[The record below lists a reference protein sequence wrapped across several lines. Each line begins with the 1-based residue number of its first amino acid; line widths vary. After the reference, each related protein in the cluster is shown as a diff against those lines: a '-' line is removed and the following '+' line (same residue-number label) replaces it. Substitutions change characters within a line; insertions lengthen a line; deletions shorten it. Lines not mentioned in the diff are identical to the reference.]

1 MSKRL
6 LNLLVIIS
14 VLAIAAPVVVA
25 APPAQ
30 EAGQD
35 YVVVADDWLSKL
47 ADKYLGN
54 PMAYPAIV
62 EYTNQKHAGDD
73 SYAEITD
80 PDLIEVGWKIYIP
93 SAEEAATLVA
103 EAPPAPA
110 PGEKVSL
117 SFWNMPFVTQEVSPE
132 YVLKWEED
140 AVTALPN
147 ATVDNFYGPG
157 KYKDQRDKYLLQAKS
172 GTPDVI
178 EGLLEDTAVYV
189 QKGLIEPLD
198 DRFAAWADS
207 AQFVES
213 TLAPLTIEGKLYGIP
228 YNTNARAMV
237 YRKDIFEE
245 NDLKVPETW
254 GELIETARK
263 ITELTNGETHGFYV
277 CTEVGDPRAAQEF
290 ISWYYQVSGKQNLF
304 EVTAGEVKFN
314 GTVDQF
320 EKVLTLY
327 DELFT
332 GEYPACDPNQRGTG
346 WPVEDPGYV
355 AGKWAMAP
363 MGPWL
368 WGRRDESEI
377 ARDILENKTAIT
389 ALPVS
394 EDGVPATYL
403 EVKPIMLNTYS
414 ENKDAAWELVQYI
427 TSKEKMGE
435 WLAESGGIP
444 ARKDS
449 LEMDVFTKSDI
460 GWWIQGFANELPK
473 SVAMAPINWGPV
485 SEANLRAVNYVIYDE
500 KTPAE
505 AAQWLYDRIMELK
518 EAGEL

>member
-1 MSKRL
+1 MFKKSRL
-6 LNLLVIIS
+6 LMFVAVVA
-14 VLAIAAPVVVA
+14 VLAMLITAC
-25 APPAQ
+25 APPVPQ
-30 EAGQD
+30 
-35 YVVVADDWLSKL
+35 
-47 ADKYLGN
+47 
-54 PMAYPAIV
+54 PP
-62 EYTNQKHAGDD
+62 
-73 SYAEITD
+73 
-80 PDLIEVGWKIYIP
+80 
-93 SAEEAATLVA
+93 AEEAPPPA
-103 EAPPAPA
+103 EAPK
-110 PGEKVSL
+110 EKGSL
-117 SFWNMPFVTQEVSPE
+117 AFWNMPFVTQEVSPE
-132 YVLKWEED
+132 YVLKWEGD
-140 AVTALPN
+140 AVTALPGY
-147 ATVDNFYGPG
+147 TVDNFYGPG
-157 KYKDQRDKYLLQAKS
+157 KYKDQRDKFLLQAKS

-189 QKGLIEPLD
+189 QKGIIEPLD
-198 DRFAAWADS
+198 DLFAAWDES
-207 AQFVES
+207 DQFVES
-213 TLAPLTIEGKLYGIP
+213 TLAPLRIGGKLYGIP
-228 YNTNARAMV
+228 YNTNARAMI

-245 NDLKVPETW
+245 HGLKVPETW
-254 GELIETARK
+254 GELIETARQ
-263 ITELTNGETHGFYV
+263 ITGLTGGETHGFYV

-290 ISWYYQVSGKQNLF
+290 ISWYFQVSDKQNMF
-304 EVTAGEVKFN
+304 AIADGEVQFN
-314 GTVDQF
+314 ATVDQL

-327 DELFT
+327 DELFLT
-332 GEYPACDPNQRGTG
+332 EGVENPACDPNVRGTG

-368 WGRRDESEI
+368 WGRRDESDI

-389 ALPVS
+389 ALPAS

-403 EVKPIMLNTYS
+403 EVKPIMLSSYA
-414 ENKDAAWELVQYI
+414 KDKEGAWELIKYI

-449 LEMDVFTKSDI
+449 LEMPVFTESDI

-485 SEANLRAVNYVIYDE
+485 SLANLQAVNYVIYDE

-505 AAQWLYDRIMELK
+505 AAQWLYDEIMKLK